1 MGKIFAPA
9 AALMNRLG
17 YAQRFGLIT
26 FLFVLPL
33 ALVIYLFFAELDRQ
47 VSFTAKERAGAAYI
61 RPVAQLYE
69 LAIKERMINLP
80 AMLGLSFNETD
91 RSNQSNIE
99 VALIDLGKAQAQYGS
114 LLATEPQFKGVETA
128 WRVAKAT
135 PSDANRDPKISEFMR
150 SLEALLTHVANSSN
164 IILDPD
170 LDTYYLQ
177 DLLLDEL
184 PASQNLLTQLTYDA
198 YGALSRRSA
207 DAEQKAN
214 MAMSSGLIGR
224 SILNTEYDVATSA
237 ANNPTGFVGPTVMG
251 PLNEYT
257 KTVQFYLNTIN
268 EQIIKEPNP
277 TLLQDTLLAAS
288 NDALDASRKL
298 WNAAI
303 DPFDALLQNRIAG
316 FEERRNL
323 SIAVTGS
330 VLFLVVYMWGGFYA
344 SVKRTTQSLERASQ
358 ILESGDTSGGL
369 AMEGRDE
376 LSRVAAATFSKI
388 AAQANKMSSTI
399 NERTHELT
407 EVAAVLAHHPHGI
420 LITDQQGTVKLLNG
434 AASSLLHTRFDLAAG
449 QPLAVV
455 LNDPTMSELVETAVA
470 MPNQHHT
477 VDTMVQGRIL
487 EVGATYVPV
496 ESGELSGL
504 VTLQDVTELRKLQ
517 HLHHLQQQPLAT
529 HQPLTTH

>member
-33 ALVIYLFFAELDRQ
+33 ALVLYLFFSELDRQ
-47 VSFTAKERAGAAYI
+47 VAFTAKERAGAAYI
-61 RPVAQLYE
+61 RPVTKLYE
-69 LAIKERMINLP
+69 LAIRERMLNLP

-99 VALIDLGKAQAQYGS
+99 IALVELGKAQTQYGS
-114 LLATEPQFKGVETA
+114 LLATEPQFKAVETA

-135 PSDANRDPKISEFMR
+135 PSDANRDPKISDFMR
-150 SLEALLTHVANSSN
+150 SLEALLTHVGNTSN

-177 DLLLDEL
+177 DVLLDEL
-184 PASQNLLTQLTYDA
+184 PAAQNLLTQLTYDA

-207 DAEQKAN
+207 DAEQKAE

-224 SILNTEYDVATSA
+224 SILNTEYGLSTSA
-237 ANNPTGFVGPTVMG
+237 ANNVSGFVGPTVMG

-257 KTVQFYLNTIN
+257 KTVEFYLNTVS
-268 EQIIKEPNP
+268 EQIIKQPNP

-288 NDALDASRKL
+288 NDAMEASRKL
-298 WNAAI
+298 WSAAI

-316 FEERRNL
+316 FEARRNL
-323 SIAVTGS
+323 SIVVTGS

-344 SVKRTTQSLERASQ
+344 SVKRTAQSLERASQ
-358 ILESGDTSGGL
+358 MLDSGDTSGGL
-369 AMEGRDE
+369 AMDGRDE

-420 LITDQQGTVKLLNG
+420 MITGEDGTVKLLNG
-434 AASSLLHTRFDLAAG
+434 AASKLLHTSFDLAAG
-449 QPLAVV
+449 QSLAVV
-455 LNDPTMSELVETAVA
+455 LNDPTMSELVEAAVSL
-470 MPNQHHT
+470 PNQHHT
-477 VDTMVQGRIL
+477 IDTIVHGRIL

-496 ESGELSGL
+496 ENNTLSGL

-517 HLHHLQQQPLAT
+517 HVQQSNMAAVAR
-529 HQPLTTH
+529 